1 MVLLP
6 RRGNDD
12 GATAGPSS
20 VTYDR
25 TAEMDVGKFF
35 FVYENVTMRMKSEDE
50 KAAEIICYLE
60 GDAFD
65 FYYETFA
72 QNGLL
77 AEDAK
82 DFDKVKHALVE
93 RFAVTEEPE
102 DNIRRA
108 IAARL
113 DYQDLI
119 GSLREMDR
127 WLEKAGFN
135 SEARFGLLR
144 NSVMQFSDLAQ
155 FAIYRG
161 ATTYESLRT
170 TVKDFVAGRTV
181 FFISKESTQP
191 EQAV

>member
-1 MVLLP
+1 
-6 RRGNDD
+6 
-12 GATAGPSS
+12 
-20 VTYDR
+20 
-25 TAEMDVGKFF
+25 
-35 FVYENVTMRMKSEDE
+35 MKSEDD

-60 GDAFD
+60 SEGFD

-82 DFDKVKHALVE
+82 DFGKVKYALVE
-93 RFAVTEEPE
+93 RFAVPKEPE

-113 DYQDLI
+113 DYQVLI

-127 WLEKAGFN
+127 WFEKAGFN

-144 NSVMQFSDLAQ
+144 NSMMQCPHLAP
-155 FAIYRG
+155 FAVYRG
-161 ATTYESLRT
+161 AITYKSLRT
-170 TVKDFVAGRTV
+170 TVKDYVAGRTV
-181 FFISKESTQP
+181 FFTSKESTQP
-191 EQAV
+191 EQGVGSKKIIKRPDALERKVDSLADQLAAS